1 MSHEDDIIDNV
12 KYMQQRKCGEN
23 KIQLNRTKEK
33 KR

>member
-12 KYMQQRKCGEN
+12 KYMEWRKCGEN
-23 KIQLNRTKEK
+23 KIQLNRIEEK